1 MERRQTHRRRTA
13 IDPCI
18 FQRLWLELPKRHWG
32 RGSEGTAV
40 LGWQTKRKQFVID
53 VSEQM
58 MLFVGWIESVR
69 NRWGWSIRKLNKR
82 AVDYCLSHANTYAYE
97 VYLSYGNFWWQKD
110 AQHQTG
116 IVWSSVVPV
125 FVRDDVWEV
134 PMMRKAIAGG
144 LVENIYMI

>member
-125 FVRDDVWEV
+125 FVGDDVWEV